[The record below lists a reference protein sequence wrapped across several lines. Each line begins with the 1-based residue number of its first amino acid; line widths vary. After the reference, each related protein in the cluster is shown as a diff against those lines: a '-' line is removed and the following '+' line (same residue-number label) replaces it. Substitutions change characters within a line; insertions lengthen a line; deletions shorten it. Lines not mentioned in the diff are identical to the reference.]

1 MQLKPASGLLELDA
15 EIVAASKKEKYKIAL
30 KKRQKGMGDLNWV
43 DFFEERNIKCGMERV
58 SALIDEPRVGGS
70 RVR

>member
-43 DFFEERNIKCGMERV
+43 DFF
-58 SALIDEPRVGGS
+58 
-70 RVR
+70 